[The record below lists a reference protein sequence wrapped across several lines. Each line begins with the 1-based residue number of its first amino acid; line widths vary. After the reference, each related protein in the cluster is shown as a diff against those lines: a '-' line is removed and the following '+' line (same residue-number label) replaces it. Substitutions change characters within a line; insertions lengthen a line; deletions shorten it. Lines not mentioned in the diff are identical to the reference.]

1 MCMHTGI
8 FFFAS
13 SSFRIVNKCRCRFVV
28 KYLRLIVALFKLYQ
42 MMSFSICMPC
52 FFVAYFDFF
61 SRQFTDF
68 SRHIFRTNSFND
80 ANILTYIPNDIN
92 VSQHWH
98 YFPLA
103 MPSSSFMV
111 WMCMSCDCKVHNFQM
126 RFISKFHTRTI
137 QLDTQLEWS
146 HFINVFYFSHEKSNQ
161 ALSTVFFF
169 IVLTNWDQFVSVGSS
184 TDLQL
189 IRSTEEYN
197 WIKQFY
203 ECIHI
208 LTMRL
213 RNDSDRIF
221 LWNMNSLFLF
231 FIV

>member
-1 MCMHTGI
+1 MPALACVQCACTLAS
-8 FFFAS
+8 FFLLLLH
-13 SSFRIVNKCRCRFVV
+13 FVSWINV
-28 KYLRLIVALFKLYQ
+28 GVDLLLNTCGWSLLY
-42 MMSFSICMPC
+42 
-52 FFVAYFDFF
+52 FF

-80 ANILTYIPNDIN
+80 ANILTYIPSDIN

-103 MPSSSFMV
+103 MPSSSSMV

-161 ALSTVFFF
+161 ALSTVFF
-169 IVLTNWDQFVSVGSS
+169 L
-184 TDLQL
+184 
-189 IRSTEEYN
+189 
-197 WIKQFY
+197 
-203 ECIHI
+203 
-208 LTMRL
+208 
-213 RNDSDRIF
+213 
-221 LWNMNSLFLF
+221 LF
-231 FIV
+231 

>member
-8 FFFAS
+8 FFLLLLHFVS
-13 SSFRIVNKCRCRFVV
+13 WINVGVDLLLNTCGWSLLYLNYIRWWVFPYVCRV
-28 KYLRLIVALFKLYQ
+28 
-42 MMSFSICMPC
+42 

-103 MPSSSFMV
+103 MPSSSFAV

-161 ALSTVFFF
+161 ALSTFF
-169 IVLTNWDQFVSVGSS
+169 L
-184 TDLQL
+184 
-189 IRSTEEYN
+189 
-197 WIKQFY
+197 
-203 ECIHI
+203 
-208 LTMRL
+208 
-213 RNDSDRIF
+213 
-221 LWNMNSLFLF
+221 LF
-231 FIV
+231 

>member
-161 ALSTVFFF
+161 ALSTVFF
-169 IVLTNWDQFVSVGSS
+169 L
-184 TDLQL
+184 
-189 IRSTEEYN
+189 
-197 WIKQFY
+197 
-203 ECIHI
+203 
-208 LTMRL
+208 
-213 RNDSDRIF
+213 
-221 LWNMNSLFLF
+221 LF
-231 FIV
+231 